1 MSEPALGGAANG
13 SRRRGLLLVGVVFL
27 LGLVCGSALTVIGV
41 RTVVPRFPDRP
52 GAGRPHIAR
61 GMEGLVMRLDLDAE
75 QRTQIREIFERNRGE
90 IHRILE
96 ESGAEIRAILTEE
109 QREKFDEMRRQRRP
123 PMGRRRGP

>member
-1 MSEPALGGAANG
+1 MTEPALGGTANG

-41 RTVVPRFPDRP
+41 RTVLPGFPPGRP
-52 GAGRPHIAR
+52 GGEPPPMAR

-90 IHRILE
+90 IHRILR

-109 QREKFDEMRRQRRP
+109 QREKFDEMRRHRRP
-123 PMGRRRGP
+123 MRRRRGP